1 MPSALPKILL
11 VASIIIGLSKSRCIL
26 DYATVLPKSP
36 ARHRPFTCLVF
47 YFVFQQNFFKKMEN
61 KSAKSFQIHIF
72 YLKLKLKL
80 RLDIKLR
87 CKRKSL
93 FH

>member
-1 MPSALPKILL
+1 MSFALPKILL

-26 DYATVLPKSP
+26 DCATVLPKSP
-36 ARHRPFTCLVF
+36 ACHRPFTYLVF
-47 YFVFQQNFFKKMEN
+47 YFVFQQNFFKEMEN
-61 KSAKSFQIHIF
+61 MSAKSFQIHIF
-72 YLKLKLKL
+72 YLKFKLKL
-80 RLDIKLR
+80 RLNIKLR